1 MNKGERNMANAKK
14 ETAVATVEEK
24 TTALSFVAEE
34 VDESQYVANFSFK
47 SDEQA
52 IAFLKQ
58 AQAMSPELNAARP
71 EYIDG
76 LKQGGFFISGVNK
89 VFNEGCFI
97 IPCYMLHEHI
107 FWKANQGGFDS
118 KAPYS
123 EEIQQQL
130 IRDES
135 KNFLPDGRQVENA
148 LTYFV
153 LVVDPENPNQLPTPA
168 MLKCASTK
176 FTAAKKFNTILNSAQ
191 LNAAIELG
199 FRPPIYRFLASVSS
213 VAQTNTQNQTF
224 FNLDFKLTT
233 AHPYLNKKGMI
244 AVKAILDLAK
254 QLSDMAAANQIN
266 VDYSAD
272 AAAGETTSNTTDL
285 I

>member
-1 MNKGERNMANAKK
+1 MAKAKQ
-14 ETAVATVEEK
+14 ETALTTAEEQ

-34 VDESQYVANFSFK
+34 VDDSQYIANFDFK
-47 SDEQA
+47 ADEQA
-52 IAFLKQ
+52 MAFLKQ

-76 LKQGGFFISGVNK
+76 LKQGGFFVSGVNK
-89 VFNEGCFI
+89 VFNDGCFV
-97 IPCYMLHEHI
+97 IPCYMIHEHI

-123 EEIQQQL
+123 EEIQKQL

-153 LVVDPENPNQLPTPA
+153 LVVDPADPNQLPIPA

-176 FTAAKKFNTILNSAQ
+176 FTTAKKFNTILNAAQ
-191 LNAAIELG
+191 FRATTELG
-199 FRPPIYRFLASVSS
+199 FKPPIYRFLASINS

-233 AHPYLNKKGMI
+233 AHPYLNKKGMV
-244 AVKAILDLAK
+244 AVKVILDMAK
-254 QLSDMAAANQIN
+254 QLAEMAAANQLNI
-266 VDYSAD
+266 DYNAD
-272 AAAGETTSNTTDL
+272 RETSEPAAGASDL

>member
-1 MNKGERNMANAKK
+1 MAKAKQ
-14 ETAVATVEEK
+14 ETAVAVAEEK

-34 VDESQYVANFSFK
+34 IDESQYIANFDFK
-47 SDEQA
+47 ADEQA
-52 IAFLKQ
+52 MAFLKQ

-76 LKQGGFFISGVNK
+76 LKQGGFFVSGVNK
-89 VFNEGCFI
+89 VFNEGCYI
-97 IPCYMLHEHI
+97 IPCYMVHEHI

-123 EEIQQQL
+123 EEIQKQL

-153 LVVDPENPNQLPTPA
+153 LVVDPSNPNQLPVPA

-191 LNAAIELG
+191 FKAATELG
-199 FRPPIYRFLASVSS
+199 FKPPVYRFLASISS

-224 FNLDFKLTT
+224 FNLDFKMTT
-233 AHPYLNKKGMI
+233 AHPYLNKNGMV
-244 AVKAILDLAK
+244 AVKTILDMAK
-254 QLSDMAAANQIN
+254 QLAEMAAANQLN
-266 VDYSAD
+266 VDYNAD
-272 AAAGETTSNTTDL
+272 RVVAEDTAASDL

>member
-1 MNKGERNMANAKK
+1 MAKAKQ

-24 TTALSFVAEE
+24 TTAVSFVAEE
-34 VDESQYVANFSFK
+34 IDESQYIANFDFK
-47 SDEQA
+47 ADEQA
-52 IAFLKQ
+52 MAFLKQ

-76 LKQGGFFISGVNK
+76 LKQGGFFVSGVNK
-89 VFNEGCFI
+89 IFNEGCFI
-97 IPCYMLHEHI
+97 IPCYMIHEHI

-123 EEIQQQL
+123 EEIQKQL

-153 LVVDPENPNQLPTPA
+153 LVVDPQNPNQLPVPA

-176 FTAAKKFNTILNSAQ
+176 FTAAKKFNTLLNSAQ
-191 LNAAIELG
+191 FKATTELG
-199 FRPPIYRFLASVSS
+199 FKPPVYRFLASISS

-224 FNLDFKLTT
+224 FNLDFKMTT
-233 AHPYLNKKGMI
+233 AHPYLNKNGMV
-244 AVKAILDLAK
+244 AVKTILDMAK
-254 QLSDMAAANQIN
+254 QLAEMAAANQLN
-266 VDYSAD
+266 VDYNAD
-272 AAAGETTSNTTDL
+272 RATSEGPAEASGL

>member
-1 MNKGERNMANAKK
+1 MAKAKQ

-34 VDESQYVANFSFK
+34 VDESQYIANFEFK
-47 SDEQA
+47 ADEQA
-52 IAFLKQ
+52 MAFLKQ

-76 LKQGGFFISGVNK
+76 LKQGGFFVSGVNK
-89 VFNEGCFI
+89 VFNDGCYI
-97 IPCYMLHEHI
+97 IPCYMTHEHI

-123 EEIQQQL
+123 EEIQKQL

-153 LVVDPENPNQLPTPA
+153 LVVDPANPNQLPVPA

-176 FTAAKKFNTILNSAQ
+176 FTAAKKFNTLLNSAQ
-191 LNAAIELG
+191 FKAATELG
-199 FRPPIYRFLASVSS
+199 FKPPVYRFLASISS

-224 FNLDFKLTT
+224 FNLDFKMTT
-233 AHPYLNKKGMI
+233 AHPYLNKKGMV
-244 AVKAILDLAK
+244 AVKTILDMAK
-254 QLSDMAAANQIN
+254 QLAEMAAANQLN
-266 VDYSAD
+266 VDYNAD
-272 AAAGETTSNTTDL
+272 RVSNETVAEASDL

>member
-1 MNKGERNMANAKK
+1 MAKAKQ
-14 ETAVATVEEK
+14 ETAVAAAEEK
-24 TTALSFVAEE
+24 TTTLSFVAEE
-34 VDESQYVANFSFK
+34 IDESQYIANFDFK
-47 SDEQA
+47 ADEQA
-52 IAFLKQ
+52 MAFLKQ

-76 LKQGGFFISGVNK
+76 LKQGGFFVSGVNK

-97 IPCYMLHEHI
+97 IPCYMIHEHI

-123 EEIQQQL
+123 EEIQKQL

-153 LVVDPENPNQLPTPA
+153 LVVDPQNPNQLPVPA

-176 FTAAKKFNTILNSAQ
+176 FTAAKKFNTLLNSAQ
-191 LNAAIELG
+191 FKAVTELG
-199 FRPPIYRFLASVSS
+199 FKPPVYRFLASISS

-224 FNLDFKLTT
+224 FNLDFKMTT
-233 AHPYLNKKGMI
+233 AHPYLNKNGMV
-244 AVKAILDLAK
+244 AVKIILDMAK
-254 QLSDMAAANQIN
+254 QLAEMAAANQLN
-266 VDYSAD
+266 VDYNVDRAT
-272 AAAGETTSNTTDL
+272 GESQVEASDL